1 MVNKPVECSWTK
13 AAAALAVLEGALL
26 EPDATEST
34 DDGRDDDEED
44 GVGEDDADDEEEVD
58 EASSVAFL
66 EPHWLSFLHWSWPSA
81 SLG

>member
-1 MVNKPVECSWTK
+1 MG
-13 AAAALAVLEGALL
+13 VLVGEAL

-34 DDGRDDDEED
+34 DDGMDEE
-44 GVGEDDADDEEEVD
+44 VEDAEEDEDELEEV
-58 EASSVAFL
+58 EVASVAFL